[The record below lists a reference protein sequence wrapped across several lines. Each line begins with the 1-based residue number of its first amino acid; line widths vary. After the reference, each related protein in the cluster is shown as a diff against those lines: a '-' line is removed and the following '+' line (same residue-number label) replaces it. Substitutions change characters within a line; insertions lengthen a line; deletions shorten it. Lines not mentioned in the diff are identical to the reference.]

1 MTSEYEQAR
10 RSKADALRER
20 GLDPFGGRFPDAI
33 PAAEARRRFET
44 DGEGAPARVA
54 GRVTGLRTFGK
65 LVFADLEDASG
76 RIQLAFHKKTLP
88 EDEWAKVDLLDLADW
103 VGVDGRL
110 ITTRTG
116 EITVEAKHLAILTKS
131 LLPPP
136 EKWHG
141 LVDVETRYRQRYVD
155 LFANPEVRETFLA
168 RSRLISQ
175 VRRFLEARGFLEV
188 ETPVLQPI
196 YGGAAARPF
205 VTHHNTLDADFY
217 LRISPEL
224 YLKRLLVG
232 GMDRV
237 FEIARV
243 FRNEGISTRHNPEFT
258 LLEVYQACADY
269 TDMMDLVETM
279 VEGLAKSVTGGS
291 TVVPWPAP
299 REKGEGEAEDSGAAP
314 AEKDSAGGAKENS
327 AGGLRTPRASG
338 GEDSRAAGT
347 ETRRALSQ
355 GEPVEIDYATPWRRA
370 TYADLL
376 QEHAGLALGDE
387 PAIRARAR
395 EMGIEESNKHLDVV
409 THEIFERTVEHHL
422 VQPTFVMDWPAGL
435 CPLTK
440 RKADDPAIAERFEPM
455 VAGMEIGNAYTEL
468 NDPDVQEAAL
478 ATQLAGQDETMAVM
492 DTDFLEALKHGM
504 PPAGGLGIGL
514 DRLVMLLTGA
524 PSIRDVVLFPARR
537 PEAGA

>member
-1 MTSEYEQAR
+1 MTSEYEAAR
-10 RSKADALRER
+10 RSKADALRAM

-33 PAAEARRRFET
+33 PAAEARRRFEAA
-44 DGEGAPARVA
+44 GEGTPVRVA
-54 GRVTGLRTFGK
+54 GRLTGLRAFGK

-76 RIQLAFHKKTLP
+76 RIQLAFHRKTLP
-88 EDEWAKVDLLDLADW
+88 QDEWAKVELLDLADW

-110 ITTRTG
+110 VTTRTG
-116 EITVEAKHLAILTKS
+116 EITVEARRLEILTKT

-141 LVDVETRYRQRYVD
+141 LVDVETRYRQRQVD
-155 LFANPEVRETFLA
+155 LFANPSVRETFLA
-168 RSRLISQ
+168 RSAILAQ
-175 VRRFLEARGFLEV
+175 VRRFLAEGGFVEV

-237 FEIARV
+237 FEVARV

-258 LLEVYQACADY
+258 LLEVYQAYADY

-279 VEGLAKSVTGGS
+279 VEALARSVTGGS

-299 REKGEGEAEDSGAAP
+299 GGKGEGEGGKAEDEGGK
-314 AEKDSAGGAKENS
+314 AEDEARES
-327 AGGLRTPRASG
+327 L
-338 GEDSRAAGT
+338 
-347 ETRRALSQ
+347 
-355 GEPVEIDYATPWRRA
+355 EIDYAVPWRRA
-370 TYADLL
+370 TYAELL
-376 QEHAGLALGDE
+376 AEHAGLTLGDE
-387 PAIRARAR
+387 KAVRARAR
-395 EMGIEESNKHLDVV
+395 EMDIEESNKHLDVV

-422 VQPTFVMDWPAGL
+422 IQPTFVLDWPAGL

-440 RKADDPAIAERFEPM
+440 RKADDPAVAERFEPM

-468 NDPDVQEAAL
+468 NDPDVQEQAL

-492 DTDFLEALKHGM
+492 DTDFLQALKHGM

-537 PEAGA
+537 PEADP

>member
-10 RSKADALRER
+10 RKKAEALRAM
-20 GLDPFGGRFPDAI
+20 GLDPFGGRFPDTI

-44 DGEGAPARVA
+44 AGQGTPARVA
-54 GRVTGLRTFGK
+54 GRLTALRAFGK

-76 RIQLAFHKKTLP
+76 RIQLAFNKKTLP
-88 EDEWAKVDLLDLADW
+88 EAEWPKVDLLDLADW

-110 ITTRTG
+110 VTTRTG
-116 EITVEAKHLAILTKS
+116 EITVEAQHLAILTKT

-141 LVDVETRYRQRYVD
+141 LQDVEARYRQRYVD
-155 LFANPEVRETFLA
+155 LLANPSVRDVFLA
-168 RSRLISQ
+168 RSAILAQ
-175 VRRFLEARGFLEV
+175 VRRFLAERGFVEV

-205 VTHHNTLDADFY
+205 VTHHHTLDADFY

-237 FEIARV
+237 FEIGRV

-258 LLEVYQACADY
+258 LLEVYQAYADY

-279 VEGLAKSVTGGS
+279 VEDLARTVTGGS
-291 TVVPWPAP
+291 TALPWPAP
-299 REKGEGEAEDSGAAP
+299 RGEAEREARGDTPDGERSN
-314 AEKDSAGGAKENS
+314 EAGPGV
-327 AGGLRTPRASG
+327 R
-338 GEDSRAAGT
+338 
-347 ETRRALSQ
+347 
-355 GEPVEIDYATPWRRA
+355 EPIQIDYAAPWRRA

-376 QEHAGLALGDE
+376 AEHAGLALGDE
-387 PAIRARAR
+387 QAIRARAR
-395 EMGIEESNKHLDVV
+395 QMGLEESNKHLDVV

-422 VQPTFVMDWPAGL
+422 VQPTFVYDWPARL

-440 RKADDPAIAERFEPM
+440 RKADDASIAERFEPM

-468 NDPDVQEAAL
+468 NDPDVQEEAL
-478 ATQLAGQDETMAVM
+478 RTQLAGQDETMAVM
-492 DTDFLEALKHGM
+492 DTDFVAALKHGM

-537 PEAGA
+537 PEAGS